1 MGMIKFDKKNIA
13 GIAVA
18 GLVLGGIVYLLYAY
32 GLIDYFTDRQ
42 RLVNFINKHRAYAA
56 FIFIG
61 FQTLQVIAAPVPGE
75 VTGFVGGVFF
85 GAGWGILYSTIGLTL
100 GSWIAFVL
108 ARLAGRPLVQ
118 MVVNPDT
125 IKRYDYV
132 MKHKGLF
139 LAFLMFLI
147 PGFPKDILCYLLGL
161 GHMSQRHFLL
171 VSTSGRLLGTTL
183 LTLGGGVIP
192 VQALWGAVHACWH
205 QHFFHFA
212 HDGLS
217 RDHRTMVPAAAGCP
231 APQPP
236 YRPRPAE
243 KEQARIEVK
252 RPFLFCPFCR
262 AECRSNGPYIVC

>member
-183 LTLGGGVIP
+183 LTLGG
-192 VQALWGAVHACWH
+192 ALFRYRHYGALFMLVGISI
-205 QHFFHFA
+205 FFILLTMVYRETIERWFRRLRA
-212 HDGLS
+212 AQLLS
-217 RDHRTMVPAAAGCP
+217 RRTD
-231 APQPP
+231 
-236 YRPRPAE
+236 R
-243 KEQARIEVK
+243 ARLK
-252 RPFLFCPFCR
+252 K
-262 AECRSNGPYIVC
+262 NKQG

>member
-118 MVVNPDT
+118 LVVNPDT

-183 LTLGGGVIP
+183 LTLGG
-192 VQALWGAVHACWH
+192 ALFRYRHYGALFMLVGISI
-205 QHFFHFA
+205 FFILLTMVYRETIERWFRRLRA
-212 HDGLS
+212 AQLLS
-217 RDHRTMVPAAAGCP
+217 RRTD
-231 APQPP
+231 
-236 YRPRPAE
+236 R
-243 KEQARIEVK
+243 ARLK
-252 RPFLFCPFCR
+252 K
-262 AECRSNGPYIVC
+262 NKQG

>member
-1 MGMIKFDKKNIA
+1 MIKFDKKNIA

-61 FQTLQVIAAPVPGE
+61 LQTLQVIAAPVPGE

-161 GHMSQRHFLL
+161 GHMSQRDFLL

-183 LTLGGGVIP
+183 LTLGG
-192 VQALWGAVHACWH
+192 ALFRYRHYGALFMLVGISI
-205 QHFFHFA
+205 FFILLTMVYRETIERWFRRLRA
-212 HDGLS
+212 AQLLS
-217 RDHRTMVPAAAGCP
+217 RRTD
-231 APQPP
+231 
-236 YRPRPAE
+236 R
-243 KEQARIEVK
+243 ARLKKNKQE
-252 RPFLFCPFCR
+252 
-262 AECRSNGPYIVC
+262 